1 MCDLSDRT
9 SEELSSGTGQRR
21 NTHDFHCCRRPLVF
35 CGVCPNLLHIPQLCT
50 MYSLKSME
58 INIISNRSILPPKS
72 SHTYS
77 QKSLSL
83 WNERLLKYCS
93 VLVKVCCCLF
103 ICLSV
108 VVVFVLFLLL

>member
-1 MCDLSDRT
+1 
-9 SEELSSGTGQRR
+9 
-21 NTHDFHCCRRPLVF
+21 
-35 CGVCPNLLHIPQLCT
+35 
-50 MYSLKSME
+50 ME

-72 SHTYS
+72 SHTHS

-108 VVVFVLFLLL
+108 VVVFVLFLLLLFVVVVVVVFLGGGLNTQLGGRMCLILPFTLSGISGLSFYSPLLSA